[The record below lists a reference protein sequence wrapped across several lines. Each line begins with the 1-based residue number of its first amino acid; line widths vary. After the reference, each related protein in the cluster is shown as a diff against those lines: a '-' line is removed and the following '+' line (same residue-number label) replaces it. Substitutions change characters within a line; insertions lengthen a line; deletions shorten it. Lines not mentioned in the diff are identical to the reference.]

1 MADPTLHVT
10 TIQWLSSLHKIMTKE
25 RVDKFIRDLAAMKP
39 TLVESM
45 LPASERVANGEIP
58 NAHKFVKFSYSAAQI
73 GAPLD

>member
-45 LPASERVANGEIP
+45 LPASERVANG
-58 NAHKFVKFSYSAAQI
+58 
-73 GAPLD
+73 